1 MLPTNSANKI
11 INNMLQPVADPHFFK
26 SSGYWSPR
34 DSC

>member
-11 INNMLQPVADPHFFK
+11 NNMLQPAADPHFFK
-26 SSGYWSPR
+26 SSGYWSPK